1 MNKKILEKT
10 DINTLI
16 ESHMPFI
23 INTVSKLT
31 NKYVSIENDEELSV
45 AIIAFDEA
53 VKKYSDDRGP
63 FLPFAKLVITSR
75 LKNYFKKEN
84 RKHIYISLETLEEE
98 GIQISD
104 ELVNPID
111 DKSLLIEEID
121 KLKTEINLFGFTL
134 EDLVDEAPKHSD
146 TRKRAIDLSHNVSQD
161 EALTD
166 FMYEKK
172 RLPIKQISLKY
183 TVTEKIIKG
192 SKKFITT
199 GVIIFYKNFRNL
211 KLWIKGR

>member
-1 MNKKILEKT
+1 MDEKIVKNT

-23 INTVSKLT
+23 INTISKMT

-45 AIIAFDEA
+45 ALLAFDEA
-53 VKKYSDDRGP
+53 VKKYSDERGP

-84 RKHIYISLETLEEE
+84 KKYIKVSIENLEEE
-98 GIQISD
+98 GIQLSD
-104 ELVNPID
+104 ELKNPVD
-111 DKSLLIEEID
+111 DKTLLIEEIE
-121 KLKTEINLFGFTL
+121 KLKKEIDTFGFTL
-134 EDLVDEAPKHSD
+134 EELADEAPKHSD
-146 TRKRAIDLSHNVSQD
+146 TRKRAIDLSQNVSKD
-161 EALTD
+161 KELTD
-166 FMYEKK
+166 FMYSKK

-192 SKKFITT
+192 SKRFITT

-211 KLWIKGR
+211 KLWIRGR

>member
-1 MNKKILEKT
+1 MKST
-10 DINTLI
+10 DINALI

-23 INTVSKLT
+23 INTISKLT

-45 AIIAFDEA
+45 ALLAFNEA
-53 VKKYSDDRGP
+53 VNKYSDERGP

-84 RKHIYISLETLEEE
+84 KNYVSVSLENLEEE
-98 GIQISD
+98 GIQIS
-104 ELVNPID
+104 EEIKNPVD
-111 DKSLLIEEID
+111 NKDLLIDEIEKLKEEID
-121 KLKTEINLFGFTL
+121 MFGFNL

-146 TRKRAIDLSHNVSQD
+146 TRKRAINISENISED
-161 EALTD
+161 ENLTS
-166 FMYEKK
+166 FMYSKK

-183 TVTEKIIKG
+183 SVTEKIIKG